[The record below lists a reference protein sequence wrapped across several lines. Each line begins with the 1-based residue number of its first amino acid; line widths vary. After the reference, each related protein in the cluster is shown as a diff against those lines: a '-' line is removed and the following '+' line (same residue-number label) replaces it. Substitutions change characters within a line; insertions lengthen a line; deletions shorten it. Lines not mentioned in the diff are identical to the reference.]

1 MLPNHYSEL
10 SNHRTIVLLKLRPL
24 KQRLLFVLL
33 LMCSSSF
40 AQRMTVSGTVIDTN
54 FNQPVNNAIVM
65 AMRVS
70 DSTLLDF
77 KRTDRNGSFAFSL
90 PLDTIQLVIRHPN
103 YGDFTSYFFGSQEN
117 NSFELNQIPMPDKAT
132 GLGEVVIYANK
143 NPVYYRGDTLV
154 FVADSF
160 KVKENAV
167 VEDLIRKLPGMK
179 IDENGKI
186 TSQGKEIG
194 QVLVDGDEFFGNDPT
209 IATKN
214 LAADGV
220 KTVEVYEKDSE
231 DGSDEKIQVLDLK
244 LKEEAKKGYFG
255 KVNLAGGL
263 DKFIPSNKGFY
274 EGDLLLNKYNNKQK
288 IAVYALGSNTP
299 KADLNFRDLFKFGFE
314 DGMNWG
320 NESDDPDYSS
330 TSGSV
335 NTDEGIP
342 QTFKAGFYLDQKLW
356 KGGKVRIN
364 YSYADNQITTVGN
377 SRSQYN
383 LTDTTY
389 FTDVASAKKE
399 QYKQHSI
406 GIKYTQQLDSSSRIE
421 FEPKLTINQS
431 NQTSLSR
438 TDFRAFNDS
447 LSRYT
452 SIDNSSAADG
462 LGMNTTLR
470 YYKDFKK
477 KNRKLTARYNIA
489 TDNNS
494 SDGSLLTEDIDAGSQ
509 VVNSSFDQKKENRYE
524 SLSQTGYI
532 NYVEPIRKKFKA
544 EFDYEFYD
552 NHNDQRKT
560 TLNPLNGYYTDI
572 DSLFSNQFST
582 DRQQHRVGAF
592 GIFENA
598 KARVSV
604 GARVRTIGI
613 DNRNL
618 FADTII
624 NQGLTNVLPR
634 VILTFKFTQSS
645 RLRVQYNTN
654 SNLPSVTQLQPVR
667 DNSNPNFVQIGNA
680 DLKPNYTHTINVNY
694 NMWKGLSG
702 FYVYSGLYY
711 TRQKDAFSTSTT
723 YDAFGRT
730 LSQAINVD
738 HSDFGSFY
746 GGAGIPIEKIK
757 DLRLDINLN
766 GNYSSTENKIN
777 LQQNLSKNLGV
788 GSGFDLNYNGDSL
801 MLGIGASFD
810 YNAPS
815 NSLSTFSNQPYTN
828 YNFKADVSWTLPHRW
843 FINTDATYTVNTGRT
858 NSYNLNYVIWN
869 ASIQRSF
876 LKTENL
882 LFGIEAYDILNQN
895 ISNYRTVNNNVIVDQ
910 RSTVI
915 RRYFMAKMTLKFNN
929 NHIKEA
935 EDEMW

>member
-1 MLPNHYSEL
+1 
-10 SNHRTIVLLKLRPL
+10 
-24 KQRLLFVLL
+24 
-33 LMCSSSF
+33 
-40 AQRMTVSGTVIDTN
+40 
-54 FNQPVNNAIVM
+54 
-65 AMRVS
+65 
-70 DSTLLDF
+70 
-77 KRTDRNGSFAFSL
+77 
-90 PLDTIQLVIRHPN
+90 
-103 YGDFTSYFFGSQEN
+103 
-117 NSFELNQIPMPDKAT
+117 
-132 GLGEVVIYANK
+132 
-143 NPVYYRGDTLV
+143 
-154 FVADSF
+154 
-160 KVKENAV
+160 
-167 VEDLIRKLPGMK
+167 
-179 IDENGKI
+179 
-186 TSQGKEIG
+186 
-194 QVLVDGDEFFGNDPT
+194 
-209 IATKN
+209 
-214 LAADGV
+214 
-220 KTVEVYEKDSE
+220 
-231 DGSDEKIQVLDLK
+231 
-244 LKEEAKKGYFG
+244 
-255 KVNLAGGL
+255 
-263 DKFIPSNKGFY
+263 
-274 EGDLLLNKYNNKQK
+274 
-288 IAVYALGSNTP
+288 
-299 KADLNFRDLFKFGFE
+299 
-314 DGMNWG
+314 
-320 NESDDPDYSS
+320 
-330 TSGSV
+330 
-335 NTDEGIP
+335 
-342 QTFKAGFYLDQKLW
+342 
-356 KGGKVRIN
+356 
-364 YSYADNQITTVGN
+364 
-377 SRSQYN
+377 
-383 LTDTTY
+383 
-389 FTDVASAKKE
+389 
-399 QYKQHSI
+399 
-406 GIKYTQQLDSSSRIE
+406 
-421 FEPKLTINQS
+421 
-431 NQTSLSR
+431 
-438 TDFRAFNDS
+438 
-447 LSRYT
+447 
-452 SIDNSSAADG
+452 
-462 LGMNTTLR
+462 MNTTLR

-524 SLSQTGYI
+524 SISQTGYI

-560 TLNPLNGYYTDI
+560 TLNPLNGSYTDI

-680 DLKPNYTHTINVNY
+680 DLKPNYTHTITANY

-702 FYVYSGLYY
+702 FYIYSGMYY

-738 HSDFGSFY
+738 HSDFGSVW
-746 GGAGIPIEKIK
+746 GGAGIPIEKVK
-757 DLRLDINLN
+757 DLRLDINMN
-766 GNYSSTENKIN
+766 GNFSSTENYIN
-777 LQQNLSKNLGV
+777 LEQNLSRNLGI
-788 GSGFDLNYNGDSL
+788 GSGLDINYNGDSL